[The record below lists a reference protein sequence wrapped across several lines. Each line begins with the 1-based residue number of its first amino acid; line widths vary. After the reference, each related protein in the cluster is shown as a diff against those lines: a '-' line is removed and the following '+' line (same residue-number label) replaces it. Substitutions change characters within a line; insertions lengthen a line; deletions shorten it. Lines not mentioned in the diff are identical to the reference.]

1 MINMETDKWM
11 EAVREA
17 ATVVARSKDN
27 EERVRKLEREVSWL
41 EDLGVEKDEELKK
54 RETQI
59 HELKL
64 KMQDAQ
70 NNI

>member
-1 MINMETDKWM
+1 MINLETDKWM

-17 ATVVARSKDN
+17 ATVVAWSKDN

-41 EDLGVEKDEELKK
+41 EDLASEKDEELKK
-54 RETQI
+54 RDSQQ

-64 KMQDAQ
+64 KLQDA
-70 NNI
+70 

>member
-1 MINMETDKWM
+1 MINLETDKWM

-27 EERVRKLEREVSWL
+27 EERVRKLEWEVSRL
-41 EDLGVEKDEELKK
+41 EDLASEKDEELKK
-54 RETQI
+54 WDSQL

-64 KMQDAQ
+64 KLQDA
-70 NNI
+70 